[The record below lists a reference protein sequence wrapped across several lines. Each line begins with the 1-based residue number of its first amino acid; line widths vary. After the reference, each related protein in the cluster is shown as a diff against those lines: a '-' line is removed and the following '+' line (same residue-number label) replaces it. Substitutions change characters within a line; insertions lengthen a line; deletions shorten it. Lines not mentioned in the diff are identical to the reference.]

1 MEEIIFDNDDI
12 LRGFEFDKDLSIRY
26 YGNEGIKY
34 KYVSYDLKS
43 KTINIKT
50 GTGGIY
56 DVPLN
61 RCKTAGEC
69 LDWIHQLHVKTWF
82 DEVREKE
89 FIDILLRLIPC
100 ELWSG
105 GGK

>member
-1 MEEIIFDNDDI
+1 M
-12 LRGFEFDKDLSIRY
+12 KH
-26 YGNEGIKY
+26 
-34 KYVSYDLKS
+34 KYVFYNKKYEL
-43 KTINIKT
+43 IEIKT
-50 GTGGIY
+50 GRGDTY
-56 DVPLN
+56 EVNLN
-61 RCKTAGEC
+61 RCTTAGQC

-89 FIDILLRLIPC
+89 FIDVLFDLIPS